1 MVLQKFVS
9 ICAAYVREK
18 EEEVK
23 EMKKLLTVLFA
34 GFLTLSCMTG
44 NVHAEESILDYSEEI
59 SMFLDFYEHPGKYI
73 FQDSEGNDVSAF
85 VFQQKENFQRDAYHT
100 TDFLMETVKSV
111 QEETPAATTRAAS
124 KSKTWNNLKVYFQ
137 KNRYCIYSVTGTYN
151 VSGGKITNGKAVP
164 KIVDRKNLSY
174 NISYIGNVIS
184 KNGKTITFSVRH
196 IALVSSKVT
205 VTTKHTITI

>member
-1 MVLQKFVS
+1 M
-9 ICAAYVREK
+9 K

-34 GFLTLSCMTG
+34 GFLTLSRMTG

-59 SMFLDFYEHPGKYI
+59 SMFQDFYEHPGKYI

>member
-1 MVLQKFVS
+1 
-9 ICAAYVREK
+9 
-18 EEEVK
+18 
-23 EMKKLLTVLFA
+23 MKKLLTVLFA

-59 SMFLDFYEHPGKYI
+59 SMFQDFYEHPGKYI
-73 FQDSEGNDVSAF
+73 FQDSEGNDISAF
-85 VFQQKENFQRDAYHT
+85 VLQQKENFQRDAYHT

-137 KNRYCIYSVTGTYN
+137 KNKYCIYSVTGTYS

-164 KIVDRKNLSY
+164 KIIDNYHRTY
-174 NISYIGNVIS
+174 NISY
-184 KNGKTITFSVRH
+184 NGKTI
-196 IALVSSKVT
+196 SKT
-205 VTTKHTITI
+205 GKTITYKLSHTIDRLYIVKTQHSISI

>member
-1 MVLQKFVS
+1 
-9 ICAAYVREK
+9 
-18 EEEVK
+18 
-23 EMKKLLTVLFA
+23 
-34 GFLTLSCMTG
+34 MTG

-59 SMFLDFYEHPGKYI
+59 SMFQDFYEHPGKYI

>member
-1 MVLQKFVS
+1 M
-9 ICAAYVREK
+9 K

-44 NVHAEESILDYSEEI
+44 HVHAEESILDYSEEI
-59 SMFLDFYEHPGKYI
+59 SMFQDFYEHPGKYV

-111 QEETPAATTRAAS
+111 QEETPAAMTRAAS

-137 KNRYCIYSVTGTYN
+137 KNKYCIYSVTGTYS

>member
-59 SMFLDFYEHPGKYI
+59 SMFQDFYEHPGKYI

-184 KNGKTITFSVRH
+184 KNGNTITFSVRH